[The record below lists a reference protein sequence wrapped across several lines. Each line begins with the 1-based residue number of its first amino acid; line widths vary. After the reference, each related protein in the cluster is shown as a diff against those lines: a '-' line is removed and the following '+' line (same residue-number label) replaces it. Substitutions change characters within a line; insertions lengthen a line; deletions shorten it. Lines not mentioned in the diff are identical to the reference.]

1 MPENVD
7 IKTSLT
13 TLTRER
19 IPESS
24 LKNLRDEV
32 QTQSLIDGVELGID
46 WGIPLPEDDYGQY
59 LEAVDKEREGDGN
72 QKNNKGND

>member
-1 MPENVD
+1 M
-7 IKTSLT
+7 
-13 TLTRER
+13 
-19 IPESS
+19 
-24 LKNLRDEV
+24 KNLRDEA
-32 QTQSLIDGVELGID
+32 QTQSIIDGVELGID